1 MPGVKRFDEA
11 AVLDRLMAV
20 FWARGYE
27 AATIDDLVAATGVKR
42 GSLYNAF
49 GDKEQMF
56 LAAVSRYAATVESP
70 LLAMLD
76 APDPK
81 AGVAR
86 LFDAQIAALA
96 DPANPPGCLLAQG
109 CVEAGPRPDAIGRCL
124 RDHLTGMEATVYA
137 MLLRA
142 QTAGRLE
149 QGRDLRALAR
159 FVVAVSRALALI
171 HRSLGDPAYLRDVAA
186 VALTV
191 FDGPDGALSPAAG
204 GDTGS
209 AATPGT

>member
-11 AVLDRLMAV
+11 AVLDRLMTV

-149 QGRDLRALAR
+149 RGRDLRALAR